1 MSYLDRDT
9 YVDWT
14 PSGRRGNLMCAR
26 TTPGQI
32 SKICPVR
39 RRATRAS
46 CYPAERT
53 PENPR
58 VSCIHIPFKTKVRI
72 TAVKREAYIATYL
85 ASGFLTSTRRL
96 PRIFF
101 FFSRR
106 EAVPAKVTGRSASLS
121 SSVTTSWLRKHG
133 SSRNRHY
140 WIKPPEIKRIR
151 SDYYRCPELAKSSHR
166 GLTNHLRTL
175 TS

>member
-58 VSCIHIPFKTKVRI
+58 VSCIHILFKTKVRI
-72 TAVKREAYIATYL
+72 TAVKREAYTATYL
-85 ASGFLTSTRRL
+85 GIRLAQGRTFLALRNPRFVVKHVSDNNWTFAALTSTPLIQLLGKPLKEFCRPL
-96 PRIFF
+96 
-101 FFSRR
+101 
-106 EAVPAKVTGRSASLS
+106 ASS
-121 SSVTTSWLRKHG
+121 I
-133 SSRNRHY
+133 N
-140 WIKPPEIKRIR
+140 
-151 SDYYRCPELAKSSHR
+151 
-166 GLTNHLRTL
+166 
-175 TS
+175 